1 MIKLTRQQR
10 VALKRVYDR
19 QPIFVSKVA
28 EAMIQPVDYKRFR
41 STVAGTFGMDNA
53 VVVNWARMWL
63 VIEQDGYTHS

>member
-28 EAMIQPVDYKRFR
+28 EAMKQPVDYKRFR

-53 VVVNWARMWL
+53 VVVNWAGMWL